1 MNWKENISEG
11 LRRVGLIVGFIF
23 LFIFG
28 IIGFWGGENS
38 FLAIPYMLLG
48 GVIGFFVGF
57 GLVQLINWVING
69 FLGR

>member
-11 LRRVGLIVGFIF
+11 LRRVGLIVGFFF
-23 LFIFG
+23 LILFG
-28 IIGFWGGENS
+28 TIGFVTGGNG
-38 FLAIPYMLLG
+38 FLSIPYMLLG
-48 GVIGFFVGF
+48 GVVGFFVGF